1 MLLGEFRHTLDSKG
15 RVFIPSRWREEL
27 TEGVII
33 SKGLEKCL
41 YVMTPDNFSSYATAL
56 SAKPL
61 EDKAAR
67 EYARMLY
74 SGSQEEHVDKQGRVT
89 IPSTMREHAGLSREV
104 VIIGVNERAEVWDR
118 EAWDSYQGRLKNDY
132 ESIAEEL
139 ER

>member
-15 RVFIPSRWREEL
+15 RVFVPSRWREEL
-27 TEGVII
+27 SDTVII
-33 SKGLEKCL
+33 SAGLENCL
-41 YVMTPDNFSSYATAL
+41 YVMTPEKFAAFAGRHAEKN
-56 SAKPL
+56 L
-61 EDKAAR
+61 EDKPAR
-67 EYARMLY
+67 DYARKIF

-89 IPSTMREHAGLSREV
+89 IPSAMREHAGLNRDV

-118 EAWDSYQGRLKNDY
+118 QRWEGYRGHLQNDY